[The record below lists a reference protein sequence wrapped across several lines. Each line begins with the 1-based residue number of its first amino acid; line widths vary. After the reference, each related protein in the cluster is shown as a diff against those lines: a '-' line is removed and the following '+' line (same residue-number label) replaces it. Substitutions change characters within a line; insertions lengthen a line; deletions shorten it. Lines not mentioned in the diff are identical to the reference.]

1 MKRQTPIPEELWDQ
15 CPPAAQAAILGLIVQ
30 YEQQLRAA
38 HSGPPPTG
46 SQSPP
51 PSGAP
56 VRLEGS
62 GIAELVGKTFSHFE
76 IGALVATGNSG
87 AIFRAKDTTKP
98 YRTVAFQVL
107 RPELSGGDDEKERF
121 AKTMVVI
128 RSLRHP
134 SLVRVYSAG
143 RSGPHNWIAMKYI
156 EGESLAQVLQK
167 SGVAG
172 RLNWRATFTIAVSL
186 TAALHQLHQ
195 QKVLHRN
202 LKPANVMIRK
212 EDRKALLGD
221 FSRTRPLHGA
231 RVERLPW
238 PGQLVGD
245 LTYLA
250 PEQTQPGTVE
260 DGRCDIYGL
269 GATLYTLLAGRPPF
283 EAGTIDKMVEKIR
296 GEEPPNAKEF
306 QLAIPEAVEGL
317 VMRMLSKRPDVR
329 FQSTR
334 EVLHDLERIAK
345 IHQLV
350 FDPDETSVKDVEEKE
365 K

>member
-15 CPPAAQAAILGLIVQ
+15 CPPAAQAAILGLILQ

-38 HSGPPPTG
+38 HSVPVPGG
-46 SQSPP
+46 SPP
-51 PSGAP
+51 LATAAAF
-56 VRLEGS
+56 RAAEGS
-62 GIAELVGKTFSHFE
+62 GLADLVGKTFSHFE
-76 IGALVATGNSG
+76 IGPLVAAGNSG

-98 YRTVAFQVL
+98 YRAIALQVL
-107 RPELSGGDDEKERF
+107 RPDLSGGDDEKERF

-143 RSGPHNWIAMKYI
+143 RNGPHNWIAMKYV

-172 RLNWRATFTIAVSL
+172 RLNWRATYTIAVSL
-186 TAALHQLHQ
+186 SAALHQIHQ

-221 FSRTRPLHGA
+221 FSRSRPLHGA

-296 GEEPPNAKEF
+296 GEDPPRPKEY

-317 VMRMLSKRPDVR
+317 VMRMLAKRTDVR
-329 FQSTR
+329 FQSTG
-334 EVLHDLERIAK
+334 EVLAELERIAN
-345 IHQLV
+345 IHQLA
-350 FDPDETSVKDVEEKE
+350 FDPDETEAKEVE
-365 K
+365 